1 MNKQTL
7 TPETGTWPAPQF
19 LDVLAGQ
26 RLIYTFCHERS
37 AGAIVQLVAATSR
50 EGTSTV
56 VRDLALVAARMT
68 GMRVLLL
75 DIDPPGNK
83 QITALRDQYGI
94 PALDADPLSSQ
105 TASLFVHRLAL
116 GGLHV
121 TEARLTPATSSP
133 AWAKMFDALRTNFE
147 LILIDSPSIDRSYD
161 SIMLAPAVDAN
172 LLVVEAERTRSAV
185 AQNLRDRV
193 LDVGGIVSGVV
204 LNKQRFYIPD
214 FIYRRI

>member
-1 MNKQTL
+1 VNKQSVTA
-7 TPETGTWPAPQF
+7 EAGTWPAPQF

-37 AGAIVQLVAATSR
+37 VGTIVQLMAATSR

-94 PALDADPLSSQ
+94 PALDADPLSSP

-121 TEARLTPATSSP
+121 TETRLTPATSSP

-193 LDVGGIVSGVV
+193 LDVGGVVSGVV
-204 LNKQRFYIPD
+204 LNKQRFYIPN